1 MTDEPQQCDAYSED
15 LAELALGIL
24 TGRARA
30 ATLAHVD
37 SCAHC
42 AEELEQLSR
51 AADAVVSVAPE
62 LEPTVGF
69 EVRLFNRMGLSDDPA
84 PAPRPG
90 PRPPWGLLRRMA
102 DAPRWALASAAAVVA
117 LLVGLSIGWSIG
129 SPSGSPHPT
138 EAATAVATAVLKEHG
153 DTVGTVATYGGA
165 TPWMIMTLDDSSAPG
180 QAHVRGRHRRRRDA
194 PDRHLLGQLRL
205 RRLGRPPQGGAPG
218 RAQSRSRVVER
229 DGDRH
234 RLVALRTSTGTSRA
248 CTAHRPALRCSQP
261 GPG

>member
-1 MTDEPQQCDAYSED
+1 MTDDQQQCDPYSEN

-69 EVRLFNRMGLSDDPA
+69 EVRLFNRMGLGDGPVPVPA
-84 PAPRPG
+84 LDQGRRG
-90 PRPPWGLLRRMA
+90 PFRLVAG
-102 DAPRWALASAAAVVA
+102 APRWALASAAAVVA

-129 SPSGSPHPT
+129 SPSGSAHPT
-138 EAATAVATAVLKEHG
+138 EAVAAVATAALKEHG
-153 DTVGTVATYGGA
+153 NTVGTVATYGGA
-165 TPWMIMTLDDSSAPG
+165 TPWVVMTLDDSSAYG
-180 QAHVRGRHRRRRDA
+180 TLTCEVVTDNGVTHRIGTFSATYGHAAWDA
-194 PDRHLLGQLRL
+194 PLKVA
-205 RRLGRPPQGGAPG
+205 PQDVRKAE
-218 RAQSRSRVVER
+218 VV
-229 DGDRH
+229 
-234 RLVALRTSTGTSRA
+234 SSNGTVIA
-248 CTAHRPALRCSQP
+248 TASLS
-261 GPG
+261 

>member
-1 MTDEPQQCDAYSED
+1 MIDEPQCDVYSEN

-69 EVRLFNRMGLSDDPA
+69 EVRLFNRMGLADDSA
-84 PAPRPG
+84 PVPIDRVRGRRG
-90 PRPPWGLLRRMA
+90 PLGWMTGT
-102 DAPRWALASAAAVVA
+102 PRWALASAAAVVA

-129 SPSGSPHPT
+129 SPSGTSHPT
-138 EAATAVATAVLKEHG
+138 AAGAAVTTALLKEDGHN
-153 DTVGTVATYGGA
+153 VGTVATYGGSA
-165 TPWMIMTLDDSSAPG
+165 PWMIMTLHDSSAHG
-180 QAHVRGRHRRRRDA
+180 KVTCEVVTDSGMTQRIGTFSATYGYAAWDA
-194 PDRHLLGQLRL
+194 PLKVA
-205 RRLGRPPQGGAPG
+205 PQDVRKAE
-218 RAQSRSRVVER
+218 VV
-229 DGDRH
+229 
-234 RLVALRTSTGTSRA
+234 SSNGTVIASA
-248 CTAHRPALRCSQP
+248 SLS
-261 GPG
+261 

>member
-1 MTDEPQQCDAYSED
+1 MTDDPQPCDAYSEN

-69 EVRLFNRMGLSDDPA
+69 EVRLFNRMGLGDDPA
-84 PAPRPG
+84 PVRTIPDVGRRG
-90 PRPPWGLLRRMA
+90 PLRWVA
-102 DAPRWALASAAAVVA
+102 GAPRWALASAAAVVA

-129 SPSGSPHPT
+129 SPAGTSQAGKPVT
-138 EAATAVATAVLKEHG
+138 TAVLKEHG
-153 DTVGTVATYGGA
+153 KAVGSVATYGGA
-165 TPWMIMTLDDSSAPG
+165 TPWMIVTMEDSSADG
-180 QAHVRGRHRRRRDA
+180 ALTCEVITDNGVAHRIGTFSATYGYAAWDA
-194 PDRHLLGQLRL
+194 PLKVA
-205 RRLGRPPQGGAPG
+205 PQDVRTAE
-218 RAQSRSRVVER
+218 VV
-229 DGDRH
+229 
-234 RLVALRTSTGTSRA
+234 SSSGTVIA
-248 CTAHRPALRCSQP
+248 TASLS
-261 GPG
+261 

>member
-1 MTDEPQQCDAYSED
+1 MTDDQQQCDAYAEN

-69 EVRLFNRMGLSDDPA
+69 EVRLFNRMGLGDDPA
-84 PAPRPG
+84 PVRTIPDVGRRG
-90 PRPPWGLLRRMA
+90 PLRWVA
-102 DAPRWALASAAAVVA
+102 GAPRWALASAAAVVA

-129 SPSGSPHPT
+129 SPAGTSQAGKPVT
-138 EAATAVATAVLKEHG
+138 TAVLKEHG
-153 DTVGTVATYGGA
+153 KAVGSVATYGGA
-165 TPWMIMTLDDSSAPG
+165 TPWMIVTMEDSSADG
-180 QAHVRGRHRRRRDA
+180 ALTCEVITDNGVAHRIGTFSATYGYAAWDA
-194 PDRHLLGQLRL
+194 PLKVA
-205 RRLGRPPQGGAPG
+205 PQDVRTAE
-218 RAQSRSRVVER
+218 VV
-229 DGDRH
+229 
-234 RLVALRTSTGTSRA
+234 SSSGTVIA
-248 CTAHRPALRCSQP
+248 TASLS
-261 GPG
+261 

>member
-1 MTDEPQQCDAYSED
+1 MTDDQQQCDAYAEN

-69 EVRLFNRMGLSDDPA
+69 EVRLFNRMGLGDDPA
-84 PAPRPG
+84 PVRSVSDKRHRG
-90 PRPPWGLLRRMA
+90 SLIRVIG
-102 DAPRWALASAAAVVA
+102 APRWVLASAAAVVA

-129 SPSGSPHPT
+129 SPTGTPHEVGAPVT
-138 EAATAVATAVLKEHG
+138 TAVLQEHG
-153 DTVGTVATYGGA
+153 KAVGSVATYGGA
-165 TPWMIMTLDDSSAPG
+165 TPWMIVTMEDSSAHG
-180 QAHVRGRHRRRRDA
+180 ALTCEVVTANGVTHRIGSFSATYGYAAWDA
-194 PDRHLLGQLRL
+194 PLKVA
-205 RRLGRPPQGGAPG
+205 PQDVRTAE
-218 RAQSRSRVVER
+218 VV
-229 DGDRH
+229 
-234 RLVALRTSTGTSRA
+234 SSSGTVIA
-248 CTAHRPALRCSQP
+248 TASLS
-261 GPG
+261 